1 MWETVWVGDSGLI
14 HHQWQTIN
22 FSVINWSF
30 AVPVWL
36 WSLPWTNVRQTLTCP
51 ITSVVDL
58 LVLIIILDKSLPETG
73 CPPDHNTSIFS
84 PKALGDLCIQVSSA
98 LEPLRLASRPGIWRV
113 EDANLYLLLRVP
125 VAPVWHTAISSLR
138 DNNENSFTHFIHE
151 TSNFSKKTLL
161 WF

>member
-36 WSLPWTNVRQTLTCP
+36 WSLPWTDVRQTLTRA
-51 ITSVVDL
+51 IASVVDF

-73 CPPDHNTSIFS
+73 WPPDHNTGIFS
-84 PKALGDLCIQVSSA
+84 PKALDDLCIQVSSA

-113 EDANLYLLLRVP
+113 EDANLYLLLGVP
-125 VAPVWHTAISSLR
+125 VAPGGFQRHCES
-138 DNNENSFTHFIHE
+138 HG
-151 TSNFSKKTLL
+151 L
-161 WF
+161 WVPHW